1 MGATLEEL
9 RKKNFDQRQAIE
21 VLAVELGRTK
31 QSLEFTRQWYAERIE
46 KIKNIAKRED
56 IWPEVAAVIA
66 NGDSTRQLDD
76 GSWFYDPP
84 TYAQQ
89 LNAAKFKAE
98 SADKKSAQIK
108 SEMTS
113 ALEEALDALRD
124 NASPRERN
132 NAKVSIEEALSATT

>member
-1 MGATLEEL
+1 MSATLEEL

-21 VLAVELGRTK
+21 ALAVELGRTK
-31 QSLEFTRQWYAERIE
+31 QNLEFTCQWYAERIE
-46 KIKNIAKRED
+46 KIKDIAKRED

-89 LNAAKFKAE
+89 LNSAKYRAEKAE
-98 SADKKSAQIK
+98 KKADKLQAAIDAIKAQESA
-108 SEMTS
+108 
-113 ALEEALDALRD
+113 
-124 NASPRERN
+124 
-132 NAKVSIEEALSATT
+132 